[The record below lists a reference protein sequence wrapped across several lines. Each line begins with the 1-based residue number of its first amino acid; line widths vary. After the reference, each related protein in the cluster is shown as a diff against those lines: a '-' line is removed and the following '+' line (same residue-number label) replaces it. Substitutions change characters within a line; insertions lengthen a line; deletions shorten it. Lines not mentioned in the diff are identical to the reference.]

1 MVVLV
6 QSNVYS
12 SRKATSKKVLTGA
25 EVSAHRVLPSDTDGP
40 GSKEKWKENLDR
52 GSRDRGP
59 RHSPAIT

>member
-12 SRKATSKKVLTGA
+12 LATSKKALTGA
-25 EVSAHRVLPSDTDGP
+25 EVSARRVLPNDTDGP

-52 GSRDRGP
+52 GSGDWGP
-59 RHSPAIT
+59 RHSPAII